1 MMKPTKIIAL
11 LITLSVVSAAAQ
23 EMSLDSILA
32 QIARRHPM
40 LAEYRHRAA
49 AMQAYADGATAWMA
63 PMAGIGT
70 FMTPYPGQRPEDM
83 DKGAVMMS
91 VEQSIPNP
99 AKVKASRQALTSK
112 ADVEA
117 ARGLQQ
123 WNLLRSQARAAVYT
137 WTIAGQ
143 QIEALQEQEKL
154 LTLALD
160 IARIRYEQRQGKL
173 SDIYR
178 TEGEIAEL
186 RNRIAAQMAL
196 KLEEES
202 RLRAL
207 MNLPKEKRFSVR
219 SEEPEFKPIQFTED
233 TARLS
238 GNRSDIQE
246 LDARIRQM
254 QLAKT
259 WQQLQSKPDLRIRFD
274 HMQPLGKTTPVQF
287 TAMAMVS
294 IPIAPWSSKMYRAE
308 VAGMERDISA
318 MQSGREAL
326 LLEARSELS
335 RMAIRLESMRSQLE
349 RFQNEIIPALEKNL
363 NTLRAGYQENREPLP
378 MVLDALSE
386 LSEARQEY
394 LTMKASYYLMITDYE
409 RLAEI

>member
-1 MMKPTKIIAL
+1 MMKNIKLIAL
-11 LITLSVVSAAAQ
+11 LVTLTSVTAAAQ

-32 QIARRHPM
+32 QIAQRHPM

-49 AMQAYADGATAWMA
+49 AMEAYADGATAWMA

-83 DKGAVMMS
+83 DKGAVMVS
-91 VEQSIPNP
+91 VEQTIPNP
-99 AKVKASRQALTSK
+99 ARLKASRQALTSK
-112 ADVEA
+112 ADVEL

-123 WNLLRSQARAAVYT
+123 WNILRSQARAAVYT

-143 QIEALQEQEKL
+143 QIEALREQEKL
-154 LTLALD
+154 LVLALD
-160 IARIRYEQRQGKL
+160 MARIRYEQRQGKL

-178 TEGEIAEL
+178 AEGEIAEV
-186 RNRIAAQMAL
+186 RNRISAQVAV
-196 KLEEES
+196 KQEEES

-207 MNLPKEKRFSVR
+207 MNLPQGAAITPR
-219 SEEPEFKPIQFTED
+219 SEEPEFKPLRFAED
-233 TARLS
+233 TARLAGS
-238 GNRSDIQE
+238 RSDVQE
-246 LDARIRQM
+246 IDARIKQM
-254 QLAKT
+254 QLART

-318 MQSGREAL
+318 MQSGRDAL
-326 LLEARSELS
+326 LLEARNELS
-335 RMAIRLESMRSQLE
+335 RMAIRLESMNGQLN
-349 RFQNEIIPALEKNL
+349 RFRTEQIPALEKNL
-363 NTLRAGYQENREPLP
+363 EAVRTGYQESREPLA
-378 MVLDALSE
+378 MVIEALSE

-394 LTMKASYYLMITDYE
+394 LNMKASYYLMITEYE

>member
-99 AKVKASRQALTSK
+99 AKVKANRQALTSK

-207 MNLPKEKRFSVR
+207 MNLPKEKVFSVR

-363 NTLRAGYQENREPLP
+363 TTLRAGYQENREPLP